1 MNVRGTDVL
10 MMLRPE
16 GGWIISGNEYENI
29 EFLECE
35 PLTKQEFEH
44 GFTICET
51 WKTDQ
56 NAQNEAKRQAIFDR
70 LGITADEAKLLLS

>member
-1 MNVRGTDVL
+1 MNVTGTDVL
-10 MMLRPE
+10 TMLRPQ

-35 PLTKQEFEH
+35 PLTKQEFEQ
-44 GFTICET
+44 GFAICEA

-56 NAQNEAKRQAIFDR
+56 NAQNDAKRQAIFDR
-70 LGITADEAKLLLS
+70 LGITSDEAKLLLS